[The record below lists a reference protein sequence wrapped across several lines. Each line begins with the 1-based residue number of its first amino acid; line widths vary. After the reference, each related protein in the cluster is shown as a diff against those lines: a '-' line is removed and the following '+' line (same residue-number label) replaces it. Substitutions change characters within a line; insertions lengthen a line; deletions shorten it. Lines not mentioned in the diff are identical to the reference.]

1 MRNYLKVYDVKL
13 KTIGPL
19 YIGSGDEI
27 DKKGYIYDK
36 SDNKV
41 YIPNI
46 NKMYS
51 YFLKNKLEEKFEDY
65 MINNKKGNFI
75 DWLNN
80 NGVGKDE
87 WKKWTDYILDCRE
100 ASDIIKNSTVKIKTF
115 VKDSL
120 GEVYIP
126 GSSLKGALRTIILG
140 KELIDNNK
148 SFSKYCSK
156 IDEIDKNHKKYN
168 RKTYLIKEI
177 SEIEC
182 EVFNKVNRKDVKK
195 TSMVNDIM
203 SGVRVSD
210 SKIIS
215 KDNLILCRKIDESV
229 KGTEKSLNILREC
242 IKPETEIS
250 FTITVDTTIF
260 KEDIIKLIHTSINSF
275 GENYDKNFNS
285 KYKSGDKLDD
295 TMFYLG
301 GGSGFV
307 SKTVLYPLLSDRKD
321 AVKMVSSVIDKTL
334 NKTLSIQHKH
344 KNDVNL
350 GVSPHTIKKTRYNYE
365 KYSFGLCSINIEEID
380 L

>member
-75 DWLNN
+75 DWLDN

-120 GEVYIP
+120 
-126 GSSLKGALRTIILG
+126 
-140 KELIDNNK
+140 
-148 SFSKYCSK
+148 
-156 IDEIDKNHKKYN
+156 
-168 RKTYLIKEI
+168 
-177 SEIEC
+177 
-182 EVFNKVNRKDVKK
+182 
-195 TSMVNDIM
+195 
-203 SGVRVSD
+203 
-210 SKIIS
+210 
-215 KDNLILCRKIDESV
+215 
-229 KGTEKSLNILREC
+229 
-242 IKPETEIS
+242 
-250 FTITVDTTIF
+250 
-260 KEDIIKLIHTSINSF
+260 
-275 GENYDKNFNS
+275 
-285 KYKSGDKLDD
+285 
-295 TMFYLG
+295 
-301 GGSGFV
+301 
-307 SKTVLYPLLSDRKD
+307 
-321 AVKMVSSVIDKTL
+321 
-334 NKTLSIQHKH
+334 
-344 KNDVNL
+344 
-350 GVSPHTIKKTRYNYE
+350 
-365 KYSFGLCSINIEEID
+365 YSWK
-380 L
+380 